1 MKINSHS
8 GPRADGPAADGT
20 RRRGRPL
27 VAKGAVL
34 GLAGLAATVLVP
46 GSPSAFASG
55 AHGVV
60 QAGKS
65 SGCKP
70 GATPVVAW
78 IWVPGIN
85 RAVNLFNKTHPNIC
99 VTLDDVG
106 AGNAEY
112 VKLAS
117 AIKAGTG
124 EPDVAEVEYSEL
136 PNFEITH
143 SLLNL
148 DSYGAGKV
156 KKDFAP
162 WAWQEVSQG
171 SAVYA
176 IPGDS
181 GPVGLYYNSTLF
193 AKYHLALPKTWAQ
206 FASEAATF
214 HKDDPAAAFT
224 NFDATDIG
232 WMLAL
237 MAQDDAFPFKYTGG
251 ANITIDFNG
260 SKQVA
265 FADYWQKLIN
275 AHLVQTNTDGTVMW
289 GEMAKSL
296 DATWLPAAWG
306 PSYFAPAA
314 GKSSGLWRAAAL
326 PQWSAGAD
334 VQTNLGGSSYPV
346 MASSKHPAQAAE
358 FSIWLNATMQSWN
371 VIKTPPSSLFPT
383 FTPLL
388 SSSSFRSLTY
398 PVSGSSHPNVVFDTT
413 AEKVTP
419 VEWPPFM
426 TEVITEA
433 GSVFAGTLDGK
444 ATLKSTF
451 DQFQKTL
458 VSYAKSEG
466 FKVTT

>member
-1 MKINSHS
+1 MTISNRL
-8 GPRADGPAADGT
+8 GPKAERFRYHGHPMA
-20 RRRGRPL
+20 
-27 VAKGAVL
+27 AKGAVL
-34 GLAGLAATVLVP
+34 GLAGLVGAALVP
-46 GSPSAFASG
+46 GGPSAYASSPQRL
-55 AHGVV
+55 V
-60 QAGKS
+60 QAAKS
-65 SGCKP
+65 SASCKP

-85 RAVNLFNKTHPNIC
+85 RAVNLFNATHSNIC

-117 AIKAGTG
+117 AIKAGVG

-148 DSYGAGKV
+148 VPYGANKV
-156 KKDFAP
+156 KNDFAP

-181 GPVGLYYNSTLF
+181 GPVGLYYNSGLF
-193 AKYHLALPKTWAQ
+193 AKYHLPLPKTWAQ

-214 HKDDPAAAFT
+214 HKEDPSAAFT

-237 MAQDDAFPFKYTGG
+237 MAQDGAFPFKYTGG

-260 SKQVA
+260 PKQLA
-265 FADYWQKLIN
+265 FAAYWQKLIN

-314 GKSSGLWRAAAL
+314 GKSLGAWRAAPL
-326 PQWSAGAD
+326 PQWSAKAD

-358 FSIWLNATMQSWN
+358 FSMWLNATMKSWN

-383 FTPLL
+383 YMPLL
-388 SSSSFRSLTY
+388 KSASFKTLTY
-398 PVSGSSHPNVVFDTT
+398 PVSGSSHPNVVFDTA
-413 AEKVTP
+413 AEKVSP

-444 ATLKSTF
+444 ATLNSTF
-451 DQFQKTL
+451 DAFQKTL
-458 VSYAKSEG
+458 VSYAKTEG

>member
-1 MKINSHS
+1 MRMNSS
-8 GPRADGPAADGT
+8 RAL
-20 RRRGRPL
+20 RGREPL
-27 VAKGAVL
+27 SRSRSRAVKGAVA
-34 GLAGLAATVLVP
+34 GLAGLVAATLAPSGAAYASTSARV
-46 GSPSAFASG
+46 PSAASS
-55 AHGVV
+55 
-60 QAGKS
+60 K
-65 SGCKP
+65 CKP
-70 GATPVVAW
+70 GATKVVAW

-85 RAVNLFNKTHPNIC
+85 RAVNLFNKTHPSIC

-117 AIKAGTG
+117 AIKAGVG

-136 PNFEITH
+136 PNFEITK

-148 DSYGAGKV
+148 VPYGANKV

-162 WAWQEVSQG
+162 WAWKEVSQG
-171 SAVYA
+171 GAVYGM
-176 IPGDS
+176 PGDS
-181 GPVGLYYNSTLF
+181 GPVGLYYNSSIF

-206 FASEAATF
+206 FASEAATL

-237 MAQDDAFPFKYTGG
+237 MAQDNAFPFKWTGG
-251 ANITIDFNG
+251 SNITINFDG
-260 SKQVA
+260 PKQKA
-265 FADYWQKLIN
+265 FAAYWQKLIDEK
-275 AHLVQTNTDGTVMW
+275 LVQTNTDGTVMW
-289 GEMAKSL
+289 GEMAKSD

-314 GKSSGLWRAAAL
+314 GKSNGVWRAAPL

-346 MASSKHPAQAAE
+346 MASSKVPKQAAE
-358 FSIWLNATMQSWN
+358 FSIWLNASQASWN

-383 FTPLL
+383 YLPLL
-388 SSSSFRSLTY
+388 SSSSFRTLTY
-398 PVSGSSHPNVVFDTT
+398 PVSGSSHPNTVFDTA

-433 GSVFAGTLDGK
+433 GSVFAGTLNGK
-444 ATLKSTF
+444 ETLQKALAT
-451 DQFQKTL
+451 FQTTVVK
-458 VSYAKSEG
+458 YAKSQG
-466 FKVTT
+466 FKVRT